1 MVSSRAVLDQVQSL
15 ARIEAL
21 EADPAAYARAVADEI
36 VPAASLGELEAR
48 DHELAVA
55 LAQIDTA
62 LTRVMRVRLDH
73 ALASDTSIGAPTRT
87 VFASTIGKYAN
98 DLPLLAQR
106 VREQAERGGAAHPD
120 DIATLVVDAAR
131 ASLALRETLRTP
143 VLELVHSLATAS
155 RPDVER
161 NAIDRERSD
170 AERKKWS
177 ALRRDLETMIAVPAH
192 ISSAPL
198 ATRLAA
204 LPEQI
209 DEPPAGPEVSFA
221 DMIELD

>member
-1 MVSSRAVLDQVQSL
+1 VVSSRAVLDQVYSL

-21 EADPAAYARAVADEI
+21 EADPGAYASAVAAEI
-36 VPAASLGELEAR
+36 APAGSLAELEAR
-48 DHELAVA
+48 DHQLAVA

-62 LTRVMRVRLDH
+62 MTRVMRVRLDH
-73 ALASDTSIGAPTRT
+73 ALASDTSIAPPTRT
-87 VFASTIGKYAN
+87 VFASTIGKYTH

-106 VREQAERGGAAHPD
+106 VCEQATRGGATDPEDVA
-120 DIATLVVDAAR
+120 ITVVDAAR
-131 ASLALRETLRTP
+131 RTLALREALRAP
-143 VLELVHSLATAS
+143 ALALIRSLATAT
-155 RPDVER
+155 RPDIER
-161 NAIDRERSD
+161 NAMDRERSD

-177 ALRRDLETMIAVPAH
+177 ALRRDVETVIATPTHV
-192 ISSAPL
+192 SSAPL

-209 DEPPAGPEVSFA
+209 DEPPPGPEVTFA